1 MKRAGEVLS
10 ALFDEKFMKKAGEYS
25 ALFSCWKDLMEKN
38 GIAAAAD
45 HSRVKS
51 LDRGLVW
58 VEVDHPGWKQIIQ
71 TKESK
76 LLSDFRRRFPDTGIS
91 GLSILLCK
99 PGEMGTE
106 NEGKK
111 QAEEKQCETAD
122 TRARIPD
129 PPPSPNSLSG
139 YNSIKDGG
147 LKETLMRLEQNITE
161 RDAETV
167 INAPGHLNI
176 LPK

>member
-1 MKRAGEVLS
+1 MKRAGDIFS
-10 ALFDEKFMKKAGEYS
+10 TLFDEKLMKKAGEYS

-58 VEVDHPGWKQIIQ
+58 VEVDHPGWKHILQ

-76 LLSDFRRRFPDTGIS
+76 LLSDFCRRFPDTDIY

-99 PGEMGTE
+99 SGEMGTE
-106 NEGKK
+106 NEGKE
-111 QAEEKQCETAD
+111 QGETAD
-122 TRARIPD
+122 TRAKIPI
-129 PPPSPNSLSG
+129 PRPQVASSLNG
-139 YNSIKDGG
+139 FGAIKDGT
-147 LKETLMRLEQNITE
+147 LKETLMRLEQSISE
-161 RDAETV
+161 R
-167 INAPGHLNI
+167 NNGG
-176 LPK
+176 